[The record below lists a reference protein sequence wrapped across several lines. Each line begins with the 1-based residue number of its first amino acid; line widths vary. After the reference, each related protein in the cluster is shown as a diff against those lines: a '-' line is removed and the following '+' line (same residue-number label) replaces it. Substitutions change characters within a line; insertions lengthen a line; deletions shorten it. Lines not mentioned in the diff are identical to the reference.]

1 MANASDPIGE
11 LYPFLQDTVE
21 VEGALDSLLKE
32 SIVQKAAE
40 SIAVKQ
46 RFFDDNGT
54 RLVEAAKAIAKVYRG
69 GGRLFAMGNGGS
81 SCDAAHIAVE
91 FTHPVTTGRPALS
104 AVNLSADVAML
115 TAVGNDV
122 GFRDIFV
129 RQVIAHAHAGDAI
142 IGVSTSG
149 NSENVLAGFATAKR
163 IGLTTIALV
172 GSQGGTMARSAEVDH
187 CLVVASDSIHRIQE
201 CHVAIYHIL
210 WDLVHTLLAG
220 SRGSAGTSRTE
231 KVAR

>member
-1 MANASDPIGE
+1 MADPPDMIRA
-11 LYPFLQDTVE
+11 LYPFLQEPAGEST
-21 VEGALDSLLKE
+21 ALFPALEE
-32 SIVQKAAE
+32 SVVQKAAE
-40 SIAVKQ
+40 SVAVIQ
-46 RFFDDNGT
+46 RFFAENRVKLIEVARAVAD
-54 RLVEAAKAIAKVYRG
+54 VYRN

-91 FTHPVTTGRPALS
+91 FTHPVTVGRPALP
-104 AVNLSADVAML
+104 ALNLTADAAMI

-129 RQVIAHAHAGDAI
+129 RQIIAHARNGDAI

-149 NSENVLAGFATAKR
+149 GSENVLAGLAAAKR

-172 GSQGGTMARSAEVDH
+172 GSKGGAIAQSPDADH
-187 CLVVASDSIHRIQE
+187 CLVVGSDSIHRIQE

-210 WDLVHTLLAG
+210 WDLVHTLLAD
-220 SRGSAGTSRTE
+220 SRGNASGNRPE
-231 KVAR
+231 KAR